1 MELMQSA
8 ELAFSHGNAA
18 GSETE
23 TGGRAVRAAPL
34 REREL
39 LMYSPS
45 LTLLSNVSDGR
56 EGR

>member
-1 MELMQSA
+1 MQSA

-18 GSETE
+18 GSESE
-23 TGGRAVRAAPL
+23 MGGRAVGAASP

-45 LTLLSNVSDGR
+45 LTLLNNVSDGQ
-56 EGR
+56 